1 MSDVAVV
8 TNKVPSSSPDASTK
22 LGAALA
28 TGGNIE
34 THSGTGGAGA
44 IGIFGGSVFITDT
57 GAALLTLVQP
67 VAGAP
72 SAGGNDGQRLTI
84 ICTTA
89 HAHTVTTALLGI
101 KGSLHIITFANVG
114 DSIELDAFN
123 GVWYVVGTP
132 TAVVS

>member
-1 MSDVAVV
+1 MADTAVV
-8 TNKVPSSSPDASTK
+8 TNKIPTSSPDASTK
-22 LGAALA
+22 LGAALN

-34 THSGTGGAGA
+34 THSGTGGAGV
-44 IGIFGGSVFITDT
+44 IGIVGGSVFITDS
-57 GAALLTLVQP
+57 GVAALTLAQP

-89 HAHTVTTALLGI
+89 QAHTVTTAANGI
-101 KGSLHIITFANVG
+101 KGSKHIITFAAVG